1 MGEFYFTPK
10 VESQKKESEKAKLAY
25 IPKAATV
32 PKVSLRK
39 EPKFIGKAKIKYLL
53 KRYDFFD
60 STSNPFGSFEND
72 FIDNN
77 NNTIT
82 DRTTGLMWQRD
93 GSSKQLFI
101 GLARSYLKRLNKNKF
116 AGYSD
121 WRLPTIEELA
131 SLLEERKVD
140 SVHVDSLFTKKQK
153 RCWSA
158 DKAEDPGHSSSE
170 KKAAWTVDFQYGKV
184 KRVFWNPNP
193 TGSGYGGYYITTPD
207 SYVRAVRSMK

>member
-1 MGEFYFTPK
+1 M
-10 VESQKKESEKAKLAY
+10 AY
-25 IPKAATV
+25 IPKAATI

-39 EPKFIGKAKIKYLL
+39 EPKFIDKGKIKYLL

-93 GSSKQLFI
+93 GSSKQLSI
-101 GLARSYLKRLNKNKF
+101 GLARSYLKRLNKNKL

-121 WRLPTIEELA
+121 WRLPTIEEP
-131 SLLEERKVD
+131 KVILWLIRV
-140 SVHVDSLFTKKQK
+140 SVLNV
-153 RCWSA
+153 
-158 DKAEDPGHSSSE
+158 
-170 KKAAWTVDFQYGKV
+170 
-184 KRVFWNPNP
+184 
-193 TGSGYGGYYITTPD
+193 TP
-207 SYVRAVRSMK
+207 A